1 MRGDRMHH
9 ASSVITADTLLD
21 RHITRSGGPLGRGA
35 PRGAVLV
42 LPPREIRPAWAL
54 EPLEAIS
61 QPLVSGA
68 LALLENPEAILEPT
82 PRPIVVRRH
91 ILVVEDDPRTAG
103 VLRSALELEGDPD
116 WGVEVAGEGMH
127 ALEMAARTPP
137 DVVLLDVRLPGLDGG
152 EVYRR
157 LRATPQARRTRVLFL
172 TAGTSLDL
180 YQRGIDDGVLLRK
193 PFDVQALVGLV
204 RALLCD

>member
-1 MRGDRMHH
+1 MQR
-9 ASSVITADTLLD
+9 ASNAIMASTPLD
-21 RHITRSGGPLGRGA
+21 RPITRSGGALGRGI
-35 PRGAVLV
+35 PRSAVLV
-42 LPPREIRPAWAL
+42 LPSRGSRPAWAL
-54 EPLEAIS
+54 EPVEPVGQS
-61 QPLVSGA
+61 LVSGA
-68 LALLENPEAILEPT
+68 LALLEEPAAILEPT
-82 PRPIVVRRH
+82 PRPVVVRRH
-91 ILVVEDDPRTAG
+91 ILIVEDDPRTAG

-157 LRATPQARRTRVLFL
+157 LRANPHARRTHVLFL

-193 PFDVQALVGLV
+193 PFDVQELVGLV